1 MSTVY
6 LNGDYMPMEDAK
18 ISPMDRGFLFGDG
31 IYEVVPSYD
40 GKLVGFG
47 PHMDRMQDG
56 LDALEIKLKVEQAH
70 WRNIADQLISRNGS
84 GNLGIYFHVSR
95 GADTRRD
102 HAYPEGITP
111 TIYAFAFEIPP
122 APLADKNA
130 ATRYRVS
137 TAEDLRWKRCNIK
150 STALLGNV
158 MHYQYGYARGNNET
172 ILYNQDRE
180 LTEAAACNVYVV
192 KNGIVATPLLDH
204 QKLPGITRLM
214 LLEILRRDGSIAVQ
228 ERVVT
233 LDELHD
239 ADEVW
244 ISSSSKDIAPVIEV
258 DGRPVSDGEVGDIW
272 LAAQTLYA
280 AHKFDF

>member
-6 LNGDYMPMEDAK
+6 LNGDYMPMEEAR

-40 GKLVGFG
+40 GKLVGFA
-47 PHMDRMQDG
+47 PHMERMQDG
-56 LDALEIKLKVEQAH
+56 LDAIEIQLRVDHQQ
-70 WRNIADQLISRNGS
+70 WRAIANELILRNGG

-95 GADTRRD
+95 GADTQRH

-111 TIYAFAFEIPP
+111 TLYAFAFDIPP
-122 APLADKNA
+122 APIAEKGA
-130 ATRYRVS
+130 ATAYTVS

-158 MHYQYGYARGNNET
+158 MHYQQSYAQGHNET
-172 ILYNQDRE
+172 LLYNQQGE

-192 KNGIVATPLLDH
+192 KHGIVATPLLDY

-214 LLEILRRDGSIAVQ
+214 LLEILRRDGSIAIQ

-233 LDELHD
+233 LDELEN

-244 ISSSSKDIAPVIEV
+244 ISSSSKEIAPVIEV
-258 DGRPVSDGEVGDIW
+258 DGTPVGDGRIGDVW
-272 LAAQTLYA
+272 LAAQTLYS

>member
-1 MSTVY
+1 MSIVF
-6 LNGDYMPMEDAK
+6 LNGDYMPMEEAR

-31 IYEVVPSYD
+31 IYEVVPSYA
-40 GKLVGFG
+40 GKVVGFG

-56 LDALEIKLKVEQAH
+56 LDAIEIQLRVEHEH
-70 WRNIADQLISRNGS
+70 WRAIAGELVTRNGG

-95 GADTRRD
+95 GADTKRH
-102 HAYPEGITP
+102 HAYPEGIAP

-122 APLADKNA
+122 APIADKNVV
-130 ATRYRVS
+130 TPYTVS

-158 MHYQYGYARGNNET
+158 MHYQQSHAQGHSET
-172 ILYNQDRE
+172 LLYNQDGE
-180 LTEAAACNVYVV
+180 LTEAAACNLYVV
-192 KNGIVATPLLDH
+192 KHGIIATPLLDH

-233 LDELHD
+233 RAELEN

-244 ISSSSKDIAPVIEV
+244 ISSSSKEIAPVIEI
-258 DGRPVSDGEVGDIW
+258 DGKPVGDGSVGDVW
-272 LAAQTLYA
+272 LAAQTLYS

>member
-1 MSTVY
+1 MTTVY
-6 LNGDYMPMEDAK
+6 LNGEYMPMSEAR

-31 IYEVVPSYD
+31 IYEVIPSYD
-40 GKLVGFG
+40 GRLVGFI
-47 PHMDRMQDG
+47 PHLQRMQDG
-56 LDALEIKLKVEQAH
+56 LDAIEIRLQLDPAE
-70 WRNIADQLISRNGS
+70 WREIAKQLIERNGA

-95 GADTRRD
+95 GADTQRN
-102 HAYPEGITP
+102 HAYPENITP
-111 TIYAFAFEIPP
+111 TVYAFAFEIPP
-122 APLADKNA
+122 APVPDKNA
-130 ATRYRVS
+130 ASCYTVA
-137 TAEDLRWKRCNIK
+137 TAEDLRWRRCNIK

-158 MHYQYGYARGNNET
+158 MHYQYGHARGHQET
-172 ILYNQDRE
+172 ILYNQQGE

-214 LLEILRRDGSIAVQ
+214 LLEILRRDGSIPIE

-233 LDELHD
+233 RRELAH

-244 ISSSSKDIAPVIEV
+244 LSSSSKEIAPVIEI
-258 DGRPVSDGEVGDIW
+258 DGRPVGDGGVGDVW
-272 LAAQTLYA
+272 LAAQTLYS

>member
-6 LNGDYMPMEDAK
+6 LNGDYMPMEEAR

-31 IYEVVPSYD
+31 IYEVVPSYG
-40 GKLVGFG
+40 GKLVGFS
-47 PHMDRMQDG
+47 PHMERMQDG
-56 LDALEIKLKVEQAH
+56 LNAIEIQLQVDHGQ
-70 WRNIADQLISRNGS
+70 WRAIADELIARNGG

-95 GADTRRD
+95 GADTQRH

-111 TIYAFAFEIPP
+111 TLYAFAFEIPP
-122 APLADKNA
+122 APVADKIA
-130 ATRYRVS
+130 ATAYTVT

-158 MHYQYGYARGNNET
+158 MHYQQSYAQGHNET
-172 ILYNQDRE
+172 LLYNQQGE
-180 LTEAAACNVYVV
+180 LTEAAACNVYVI
-192 KNGIVATPLLDH
+192 KHGIVATPLLDH

-214 LLEILRRDGSIAVQ
+214 LLEILRRDGSIAIQ

-233 LDELHD
+233 LDELNN

-244 ISSSSKDIAPVIEV
+244 ISSSSKDIAPVIEI
-258 DGRPVSDGEVGDIW
+258 DGRPVGDGSVGDLW
-272 LAAQTLYA
+272 LAAQTLYST
-280 AHKFDF
+280 HKFDF